1 MESAARADL
10 GFDRSAHRV
19 AASSDVWLWNQRWDR
34 TFILGGALLVPVPIL
49 VYYLCRALGLD
60 MAGAEDVVTAMVMIF
75 VGGPHVFATYTRT
88 WLDPEFPRRDR
99 LWFLLS
105 FPVIALVA
113 GAAVASAFFDV
124 TIAGFPPTQFVMTF
138 FFFWAGVHIVH
149 QASYCATCY
158 DRKSALAG
166 ARRSSDRLSLYID
179 YALMLGCLYPMSLF
193 RMSMVDASSPG
204 QVTAR
209 PDALATRILEG
220 LGAAPEAVDAYVF
233 RIGRVAPILP
243 EFLMHEALWIGV
255 SALFLATLAL
265 FVRKTRRELRE
276 GTLNRPRFQLVA
288 ATAAVGFAVP
298 WFPNLDSAFQGF
310 NAWHSFQYLGLLW
323 LMNRRSHDAGAIR
336 ATFVKRLAAPGAAKR
351 YYATGLAVTFSMIG
365 LFFGF
370 GWLIQAWSG
379 GEFLLFGHGEPKL
392 DPATGAPLYRPG
404 ALLLAYYML
413 GFGFLL
419 VHYLHDGV
427 FFFRTRYVVGGSPAA
442 GGSRTT

>member
-1 MESAARADL
+1 MAPAADQP
-10 GFDRSAHRV
+10 
-19 AASSDVWLWNQRWDR
+19 ASPRTQDYWLKDARWDR
-34 TFILGGALLVPVPIL
+34 TFILGGALLVPVPII

-60 MAGAEDVVTAMVMIF
+60 MAGAEDVVTAMVMVF

-88 WLDPEFPRRDR
+88 WLNPDFPRRDR

-113 GAAVASAFFDV
+113 GSAVASAFFDS
-124 TIAGFPPTQFVMTF
+124 TILGFPPTQFVMTF

-149 QASYCATCY
+149 QASYCAACY
-158 DRKSALAG
+158 EEKRSARVG
-166 ARRSSDRLSLYID
+166 GVPRQRLWNLVD

-193 RMSMVDASSPG
+193 RMSMVDPSSPG
-204 QVTAR
+204 QVAAA
-209 PDALATRILEG
+209 PNALATQLLAS
-220 LGAAPEAVDAYVF
+220 LGASPDFIDAYVF

-243 EFLMHEALWIGV
+243 PFLMHELMWIGV
-255 SALFLATLAL
+255 SVLFFGALVL
-265 FVRKTRRELRE
+265 FVVKTRRELR
-276 GTLNRPRFQLVA
+276 TQSLNRPRFQLIV

-323 LMNRRSHDAGAIR
+323 LMNRRSYESGEIR
-336 ATFVKRLAAPGAAKR
+336 TRLVQRLTEPGSAKR
-351 YYATGLAVTFSMIG
+351 YYGTGLAVTVSMIG
-365 LFFGF
+365 LFFAF
-370 GWLIQAWSG
+370 GWLIQVWSG

-427 FFFRTRYVVGGSPAA
+427 FFFRTRYVLGERSAA
-442 GGSRTT
+442 

>member
-1 MESAARADL
+1 MESALRPSLAPT
-10 GFDRSAHRV
+10 
-19 AASSDVWLWNQRWDR
+19 AASPSGDRAQDVWLKDARWDR
-34 TFILGGALLVPVPIL
+34 TFILGGALLVPVPIV

-60 MAGAEDVVTAMVMIF
+60 MSGAEDVVTAMVMVF

-88 WLDPEFPRRDR
+88 WFNPDFPRRDR

-105 FPVIALVA
+105 FPVIAIVA
-113 GAAVASAFFDV
+113 GAAIASAFFDH
-124 TIAGFPPTQFVMTF
+124 TILGFPPTQFVMTF

-149 QASYCATCY
+149 QASYCAACY
-158 DRKSALAG
+158 EEKQN
-166 ARRSSDRLSLYID
+166 ARLGERPGQRLWSLVD

-193 RMSMVDASSPG
+193 RMSMVDPSSPG
-204 QVTAR
+204 QVAAN
-209 PDALATRILEG
+209 PDALATRLLVD
-220 LGAAPEAVDAYVF
+220 LGATPGFVDAYVF

-243 EFLMHEALWIGV
+243 TPLMHEALWISV
-255 SALFLATLAL
+255 TLL
-265 FVRKTRRELRE
+265 FVGALTLFVVKTRRELRT

-323 LMNRRSHDAGAIR
+323 LMNRRSYESGEIR
-336 ATFVKRLAAPGAAKR
+336 TRFVQRLAEPGSARR
-351 YYATGLAVTFSMIG
+351 YYGTGLGVTLGMIG
-365 LFFGF
+365 LFFAF
-370 GWLIQAWSG
+370 GWLIQVWSG

-427 FFFRTRYVVGGSPAA
+427 FFFRTRYVVGGST
-442 GGSRTT
+442 SS